1 MRMVDRGIYLEIKD
15 NIGIVTI
22 DRPDRLNA
30 FNSFMFSEL
39 RRVTDELNKNL
50 PRVIVLTGSG
60 EKAFCAGF
68 DVNPDNPMVS
78 SLYDAVNKNN
88 VSAIHESFAL
98 LRKSI
103 DGFVALP
110 IPIIAAV
117 NGLAYGGGAELAMRC
132 DMRIMD
138 EDAVI
143 CFSEVTLGLMPD
155 WGGGA
160 TLAHVLGSA
169 KASDLILSARKVTAK
184 EALELGLIN
193 KISYKKQSVKSS
205 VLLAETISKNGPLA
219 VRSALDVIRQS
230 RNMTLHESLALE
242 LEKAVSLVEA
252 GECFHGITA
261 FLSKKDPVFP
271 DVE

>member
-1 MRMVDRGIYLEIKD
+1 MTEYGIHLEIKN

-30 FNSFMFSEL
+30 FNSFMLSEL
-39 RRVTDELNKNL
+39 KRVTDEVKKAP

-78 SLYDAVNKNN
+78 SLYDAVNNNN
-88 VSAIHESFAL
+88 VSASHESFAL
-98 LRKSI
+98 LRNTI
-103 DGFVALP
+103 DGFVDLP

-117 NGLAYGGGAELAMRC
+117 NGLAYGGGAELAVRC
-132 DMRIMD
+132 DMRIMN

-184 EALELGLIN
+184 EALALGLIN
-193 KISYKKQSVKSS
+193 KISDKNKVVEDAVS
-205 VLLAETISKNGPLA
+205 LAEKISKNGPLA
-219 VRSALDVIRQS
+219 VRSALEVIRQS
-230 RNMTLHESLALE
+230 RNMTLRESLELE
-242 LEKAVSLVEA
+242 LEKAVSLVLS
-252 GECFHGITA
+252 GECIHGITA

-271 DVE
+271 DIE

>member
-1 MRMVDRGIYLEIKD
+1 MTEYGIHLEIKN

-30 FNSFMFSEL
+30 FNSFMLSEL
-39 RRVTDELNKNL
+39 KRVTDEVKKAL

-78 SLYDAVNKNN
+78 SLYDAVNNNN
-88 VSAIHESFAL
+88 VSASHESFAL
-98 LRKSI
+98 LRNTI
-103 DGFVALP
+103 DGFVDLP

-117 NGLAYGGGAELAMRC
+117 NGLAYGGGAELAVRC
-132 DMRIMD
+132 DMRIMN

-184 EALELGLIN
+184 EALALGLIN
-193 KISYKKQSVKSS
+193 KISDKNKVVEDAVS
-205 VLLAETISKNGPLA
+205 LAEKISKNGPLA
-219 VRSALDVIRQS
+219 VRSALEVIRQS
-230 RNMTLHESLALE
+230 RNMTLRESLELE
-242 LEKAVSLVEA
+242 LEKAVSLVLS
-252 GECFHGITA
+252 GECIHGITS

-271 DVE
+271 DIE